1 MPRRLCLITGA
12 SAGIGAAFAQTYAR
26 HGYDLAL
33 TARRADRLE
42 AVATDLRGRYGVEV
56 LVIPADLTE
65 PGAVDAVLAAV
76 AARGRTID
84 ALVNN
89 AGFSLAGAY
98 LASSWEEQARLL
110 QVLLQIPAEFAHKVL
125 GAMIE
130 RRFGRIVNVASVAGL
145 VPGSSGHTL
154 YGAVKAAMISF
165 SQSLHLETAS
175 TGVRVTAVCPGFT
188 YSEFHDVNG
197 TRDLVS
203 RMPNWMWLTAE
214 EVAEAGYDAAEAD
227 RPMVVPGRAYKA
239 ITALSK
245 LLPTDAAMAIMRRQS
260 GRIRRA

>member
-1 MPRRLCLITGA
+1 MTRRLCLITGA
-12 SAGIGAAFAQTYAR
+12 SAGIGSAFARTYAR

-33 TARRADRLE
+33 TARRGDRLE
-42 AVATDLRGRYGVEV
+42 ALAAELRERHGVEV

-65 PGAVDAVLAAV
+65 AGAVDEVLAQV
-76 AARGRTID
+76 AARGRSID

-98 LASSWEEQARLL
+98 LASTWGDQERLL
-110 QVLLQIPAEFAHKVL
+110 HLLLQIPAEFVHKVL
-125 GAMIE
+125 GAMID
-130 RRFGRIVNVASVAGL
+130 RDFGRVINVASVAGL
-145 VPGSSGHTL
+145 VPGSAGHTL

-175 TGVRVTAVCPGFT
+175 TGVHVTAVCPGFT

-203 RMPNWMWLTAE
+203 RMPGWMWLTAE
-214 EVAEAGYDAAEAD
+214 QVADAGYAAVEAN
-227 RPMVVPGRAYKA
+227 RPLSVPGGAYKA
-239 ITALSK
+239 ITAVSK
-245 LLPTDAAMAIMRRQS
+245 LLPTDVAMAIMRRQS
-260 GRIRRA
+260 RRIRRA

>member
-1 MPRRLCLITGA
+1 MTRRLCLITGA
-12 SAGIGAAFAQTYAR
+12 SAGIGAAFAQTYAG

-33 TARRADRLE
+33 TARRGDRLE
-42 AVATDLRGRYGVEV
+42 SLAAELRARHGVEV
-56 LVIPADLTE
+56 LVIPADLTQ

-76 AARGRTID
+76 AAQGRVVD

-89 AGFSLAGAY
+89 AGFSLAGSY
-98 LASSWEEQARLL
+98 LASSWADHASLL

-125 GAMIE
+125 GGMSE
-130 RRFGRIVNVASVAGL
+130 RGFGRIVNVASVAGL

-154 YGAVKAAMISF
+154 YGEVKAAMISF
-165 SQSLHLETAS
+165 SQSLHLENAAN
-175 TGVRVTAVCPGFT
+175 GVHVTAVCPGFT

-203 RMPNWMWLTAE
+203 RMPSWMWLSAD
-214 EVAEAGYDAAEAD
+214 EVAEAGYAAAEAN
-227 RPMVVPGRAYKA
+227 RPMSVPGAAYKA
-239 ITALSK
+239 ITVLAK
-245 LLPTDAAMAIMRRQS
+245 LLPTDAAMAVMRRQS